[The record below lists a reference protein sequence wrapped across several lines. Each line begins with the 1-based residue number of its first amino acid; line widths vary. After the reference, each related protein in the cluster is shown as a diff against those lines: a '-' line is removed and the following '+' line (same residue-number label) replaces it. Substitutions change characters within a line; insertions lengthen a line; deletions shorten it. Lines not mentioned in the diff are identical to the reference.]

1 MDARAVKRRVGRL
14 AERGLIWLLGL
25 GRRELRLLGAMLI
38 AVLSVSFFLELADEV
53 TEGDSASLDTWIVQS
68 LREPDDPSK
77 TIGPDLLAEVALEIT
92 ALGSNAVLALVTGA
106 VVGYLWLRRKR
117 RAMWLVLG
125 SVAGGALVSTLLKL
139 GFHRPR
145 PDLVPHLTPIRT
157 ASFPSG
163 HAMLA
168 AVVWITLG
176 ALLASL
182 EESRR
187 LKIYILSVALVVTLL
202 VGLTRVFLGVHY
214 PTDVLA
220 GWSAG
225 LSWAIV
231 CWVVSHWLQRR
242 GTVESEEPPAP

>member
-1 MDARAVKRRVGRL
+1 METRAVTRRVGRL
-14 AERGLIWLLGL
+14 LGRGLAWVLGL
-25 GRRELRLLGAMLI
+25 GRRELRLLAILLV
-38 AVLSVSFFLELADEV
+38 AVIGVWFFLELADEV
-53 TEGDSASLDTWIVQS
+53 TEGESKRFDTWVVER

-77 TIGPDLLAEVALEIT
+77 TIGPDVLAEVALELT

-106 VVGYLWLRRKR
+106 VAGYLWLRRKR
-117 RAMWLVLG
+117 HAMWLVLG
-125 SVAGGALVSTLLKL
+125 SVAGGAVVSTLMKL
-139 GFHRPR
+139 GFDRAR
-145 PDLVPHLTPIRT
+145 PDIVPHLTPIRT

-163 HAMLA
+163 HAMLS

-187 LKIYILSVALVVTLL
+187 LKVYILSVALVVTLL

-225 LSWAIV
+225 LSWAIL
-231 CWVVSHWLQRR
+231 CWVVSNWLQRR
-242 GTVESEEPPAP
+242 GTVESGAPTGP

>member
-14 AERGLIWLLGL
+14 AERGLAWLLGV
-25 GRRELRLLGAMLI
+25 GRRELWVMGGLLVAAM
-38 AVLSVSFFLELADEV
+38 SVWFFLELADEV
-53 TEGDSASLDTWIVQS
+53 MEGDSQRLDTWVVER
-68 LREPDDPSK
+68 LREPGDPSK

-92 ALGSNAVLALVTGA
+92 ALGSNAVLALATLA

-117 RAMWLVLG
+117 HAMWLVLA
-125 SVAGGALVSTLLKL
+125 SVAGGAIVSTLLKL
-139 GFHRPR
+139 GFDRPR

-163 HAMLA
+163 HAMLS

-187 LKIYILSVALVVTLL
+187 LKIYILSVALAITFL
-202 VGLTRVFLGVHY
+202 VGVTRVFLGVHY

-225 LSWAIV
+225 LSWAIL
-231 CWVVSHWLQRR
+231 CWLVSRWLQRR
-242 GTVESEEPPAP
+242 GAVESNPNSSP